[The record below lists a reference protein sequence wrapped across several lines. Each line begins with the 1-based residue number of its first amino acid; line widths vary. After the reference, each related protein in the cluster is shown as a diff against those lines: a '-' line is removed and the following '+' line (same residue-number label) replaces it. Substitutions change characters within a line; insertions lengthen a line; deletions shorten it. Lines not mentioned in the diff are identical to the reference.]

1 MKFKVKIIITGKF
14 KESGFKDLEAEYLKR
29 LKRFG
34 SVEIIELDEYGYK
47 KESDI
52 ELAKQFIQTR
62 LENNESVIF
71 VAVGSEQTKPV
82 GFTQLYPTYSSVR
95 VVKNWILN
103 DLYVDKEYRKQGI
116 GEKLIAAAMNFAKE
130 NNAKFVQ
137 LSTAV
142 DTLHKVFM
150 SELALKSRNRK
161 QIFTLIQ

>member
-1 MKFKVKIIITGKF
+1 MEIVRINKTQV
-14 KESGFKDLEAEYLKR
+14 DLVADLFDKYR
-29 LKRFG
+29 VF
-34 SVEIIELDEYGYK
+34 YK

-62 LENNESVIF
+62 LDNNESVIF
-71 VAVGSEQTKPV
+71 VAIDSDQSIPV

-116 GEKLIAAAMNFAKE
+116 GEKLIAAVMTFAKE
-130 NNAKFVQ
+130 NNAKLVQ

-142 DTLHKVFM
+142 DNYTAQSLYERIGFK
-150 SELALKSRNRK
+150 K
-161 QIFTLIQ
+161 QEPETDFYTYTINLV

>member
-1 MKFKVKIIITGKF
+1 M
-14 KESGFKDLEAEYLKR
+14 
-29 LKRFG
+29 
-34 SVEIIELDEYGYK
+34 EIIRINNTQVDLVAELFDKYRVFYK

-62 LENNESVIF
+62 LDNNESVIF
-71 VAVGSEQTKPV
+71 VAIDSDRSMPI

-116 GEKLIAAAMNFAKE
+116 GEKLIATVMNFAKE
-130 NNAKFVQ
+130 NNAKLVQ

-142 DTLHKVFM
+142 DNYTAQSLYERIGFK
-150 SELALKSRNRK
+150 K
-161 QIFTLIQ
+161 QEPETDFYTYTVDPEHANTIGN